1 MVQRFYESPMLRRKL
16 AEEARKEEEEDRK
29 KEAEK
34 LKELL
39 REISNDLKNQGIPVD
54 SNCRI
59 DMSSFD
65 GIDGIYKK
73 EELDN
78 DLKKAKEIKS
88 DIEESLLKDGERL
101 EALKTIVFYKFL
113 SEKFIIV
120 RASFYDDVFNQVDN
134 LIIEKETGNIVCA
147 FDEVSTI
154 SGPAFAKKQ
163 ERFLRKNNI
172 NGARLKYGILSTKG
186 GLTKGEIENIPIFYL
201 ALPPEII
208 NEGIRNLSSLKEISD
223 YERKLWTYF
232 LTILKNQI
240 AMLKLEKN
248 LNETLKYRLLKF
260 EEAIEE
266 FEQRKEGL
274 ELKIS

>member
-1 MVQRFYESPMLRRKL
+1 MLQRFYESPMLRRELVKE
-16 AEEARKEEEEDRK
+16 AREEEAK
-29 KEAEK
+29 K

-59 DMSSFD
+59 DMNSFK
-65 GIDGIYKK
+65 GIYKK

-78 DLKKAKEIKS
+78 DLEKAKEIKG

-147 FDEVSTI
+147 FDEVSAT
-154 SGPAFAKKQ
+154 SGPEFAKKQ

-172 NGARLKYGILSTKG
+172 NGARLKYGILSTEG
-186 GLTKGEIENIPIFYL
+186 GLTKGKIENIPIFYL
-201 ALPPEII
+201 ALSPEII

-240 AMLKLEKN
+240 ARLKLEEN
-248 LNETLKYRLLKF
+248 LNETLKSRLLKF
-260 EEAIEE
+260 EEAIKE
-266 FEQRKEGL
+266 F
-274 ELKIS
+274 

>member
-1 MVQRFYESPMLRRKL
+1 LVKEARE
-16 AEEARKEEEEDRK
+16 EEAK
-29 KEAEK
+29 K

-59 DMSSFD
+59 DMNSFD
-65 GIDGIYKK
+65 DIYEKK
-73 EELDN
+73 ELDK
-78 DLKKAKEIKS
+78 DLEEVKKIKG
-88 DIEESLLKDGERL
+88 DIEESLLNDGERL

-154 SGPAFAKKQ
+154 SGPEFAKKQ
-163 ERFLRKNNI
+163 ERFLRKNKI
-172 NGARLKYGILSTKG
+172 GARLKYGILSTKG

-232 LTILKNQI
+232 LTILENQI
-240 AMLKLEKN
+240 ARLKLEKN
-248 LNETLKYRLLKF
+248 LNETLKSRLLKF
-260 EEAIEE
+260 EEAIKNFSKE
-266 FEQRKEGL
+266 RKN
-274 ELKIS
+274 